1 MAVGMLRDDL
11 LSLPGVES
19 ARIDGDAM
27 APTGVRVHL
36 APDVD
41 AAAVGDEIKRVLS
54 LHGLRSEVGV
64 NMTAPVA
71 TPGEAAA
78 VDRAVAGSGI
88 DRATESSGLA
98 SVRVTEG
105 REGVYVEALADGA
118 AVSVRAAGAAGPAF
132 DQAVV
137 SAVAELAGATSNPLV
152 RSVDLR
158 DIGGTSVVTIVIDE
172 AGDRLVGSSIV
183 EGGRAYAVGRAAWAA
198 LSSR

>member
-1 MAVGMLRDDL
+1 MAAGMLRDDL
-11 LSLPGVES
+11 LNVPGVES
-19 ARIDGDAM
+19 AQLDGDAM

-36 APDVD
+36 APGVD
-41 AAAVGDEIKRVLS
+41 AAAVGDEVQRVLS

-64 NMTAPVA
+64 NAVA
-71 TPGEAAA
+71 SRPSAATA
-78 VDRAVAGSGI
+78 VDRASGGS
-88 DRATESSGLA
+88 ALV

-105 REGVYVEALADGA
+105 RDGVFVEALADGVT
-118 AVSVRAAGAAGPAF
+118 VSVRAAGAAGPAF

-137 SAVAELAGATSNPLV
+137 SAVGELAGATSNPLV

-158 DIGGTSVVTIVIDE
+158 DIGGTSVVTVVIDE

-183 EGGRAYAVGRAAWAA
+183 EGGRAYAVGRAVWAA

>member
-1 MAVGMLRDDL
+1 MVVGMLRDDL

-19 ARIDGDAM
+19 AQVDGDAI

-36 APDVD
+36 APGVD
-41 AAAVGDEIKRVLS
+41 AGAVGDEVQRVLS
-54 LHGLRSEVGV
+54 LHGLRSELGEPATVPAPSEGV
-64 NMTAPVA
+64 AAPQA
-71 TPGEAAA
+71 ST
-78 VDRAVAGSGI
+78 DRA
-88 DRATESSGLA
+88 LA

-105 REGVYVEALADGA
+105 RDGVFVEALADGVT
-118 AVSVRAAGAAGPAF
+118 VSVRAAGAAGPAL

-158 DIGGTSVVTIVIDE
+158 DIGGTSVVTVVIDE

-183 EGGRAYAVGRAAWAA
+183 EGGRAYAVGRAVWVA
-198 LSSR
+198 LASR